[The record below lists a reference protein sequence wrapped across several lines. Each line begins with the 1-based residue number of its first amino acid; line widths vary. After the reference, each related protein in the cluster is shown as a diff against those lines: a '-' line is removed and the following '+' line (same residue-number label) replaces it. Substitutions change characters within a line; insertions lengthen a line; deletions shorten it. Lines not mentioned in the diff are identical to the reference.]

1 VNDASEVSIRAGN
14 GENQR
19 IFHNGRNYMR
29 QYSMKETKEVSKIIC
44 NKCGREIQAANGRL
58 QEDVLS
64 VDKRWG
70 YFSEKDN
77 QVDSFDLCEKCY
89 DEFVATFLLPARK

>member
-1 VNDASEVSIRAGN
+1 
-14 GENQR
+14 
-19 IFHNGRNYMR
+19 MR
-29 QYSMKETKEVSKIIC
+29 KYSVRETKEISKIIC
-44 NKCGREIQAANGRL
+44 NKCGREIPAMNGRL
-58 QEDVLS
+58 AEDVLS

-89 DEFVATFLLPARK
+89 DEFVATFLIPVGK

>member
-1 VNDASEVSIRAGN
+1 
-14 GENQR
+14 
-19 IFHNGRNYMR
+19 MR
-29 QYSMKETKEVSKIIC
+29 QYTIKETKEVSKVIC
-44 NKCGREIQAANGRL
+44 NKCGREIVAADGRL
-58 QEDVLS
+58 EEDVLS

-89 DEFVATFLLPARK
+89 DEFVATFLLPVRK